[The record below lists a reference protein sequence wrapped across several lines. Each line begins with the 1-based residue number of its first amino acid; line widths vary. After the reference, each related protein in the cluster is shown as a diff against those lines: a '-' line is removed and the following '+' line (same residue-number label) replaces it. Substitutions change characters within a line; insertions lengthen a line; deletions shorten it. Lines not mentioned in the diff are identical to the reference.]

1 MPGQKRKKQL
11 FKRNSHQKLYDV
23 ILSQRQEREFKE
35 FLKKRKS

>member
-11 FKRNSHQKLYDV
+11 FKRNGHQKLYDA
-23 ILSQRQEREFKE
+23 ILSQKQEREFKE